1 MKVLIYIIKLDSGD
15 IFQISVIFFTFN
27 MKNDKK
33 MPNTWGNRNTWDN
46 LQFLFIY
53 GQIRRRIL

>member
-33 MPNTWGNRNTWDN
+33 CRILGVIGTPWTI
-46 LQFLFIY
+46 FIFIY
-53 GQIRRRIL
+53 IWSN